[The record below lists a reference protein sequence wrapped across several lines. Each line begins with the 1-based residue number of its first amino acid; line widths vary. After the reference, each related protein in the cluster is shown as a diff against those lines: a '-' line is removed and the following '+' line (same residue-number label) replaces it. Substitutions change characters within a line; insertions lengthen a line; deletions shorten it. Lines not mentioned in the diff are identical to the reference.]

1 MSCDGVSQV
10 INRPS
15 PMTAPTAMLIQAR
28 PILRSLALVILVIM
42 PSGAVL
48 MARTIL
54 FLPRAQRG
62 LVLAVVVVL
71 RVVALGC

>member
-1 MSCDGVSQV
+1 
-10 INRPS
+10 
-15 PMTAPTAMLIQAR
+15 MTAPTAMLIQAR